1 VYAVPL
7 DKEVVAAIYA
17 EHGGVLRRFALRA
30 TRDPGLADDLVQEVV
45 FRAWRKAPEPT
56 NMRGYL
62 LATAR
67 NLLIDQYRAAAR
79 RPLESV
85 DVDLPE
91 RPQGDRTTG
100 SVAEVDRLLDQ
111 VLVEEALTR
120 LQPDHREV
128 VRVLYY
134 DGLTVNQAADRL
146 HIPAGTVKSRAYY
159 AVRSLRAVLD
169 EMGVAQ

>member
-1 VYAVPL
+1 MPL

-67 NLLIDQYRAAAR
+67 NLLIDQYRAAGR
-79 RPLESV
+79 RPAES
-85 DVDLPE
+85 PGR
-91 RPQGDRTTG
+91 RPARTPTG
-100 SVAEVDRLLDQ
+100 
-111 VLVEEALTR
+111 
-120 LQPDHREV
+120 
-128 VRVLYY
+128 
-134 DGLTVNQAADRL
+134 
-146 HIPAGTVKSRAYY
+146 
-159 AVRSLRAVLD
+159 
-169 EMGVAQ
+169 